1 MTNYWSVR
9 SHSHLFADASKCAN
23 FVLVCCRI
31 LRPRTIDDY
40 FDQIQT
46 FHNSASLS
54 AHQLYRA
61 WLGPKEVASESEPLL
76 QLVGKPDTGKTV
88 LMKGAVLSE
97 SNDPTTIILHHFF
110 DRNASATELTSPSRS
125 TYTIF
130 LRSLLGQLLFQVPHK
145 PLKDIR
151 SWGRELQSDQ
161 DAGLWSNN
169 RLQTTIT
176 QIILANSASTD
187 PVSMRYRIFI
197 DAIND
202 CPNDKWTSTCFTPN
216 SQLAI
221 LLFAADLAS
230 TAQAS
235 GVDLRICISREH
247 VPRFGKREPKA
258 SIIEVDKC
266 MSGTV
271 DRYIQEQ
278 LRKLEDDDLAFRI
291 HLRLRQKIGDGIL
304 WATVVT
310 QGILEMYETATVG
323 EIEQFAEEV
332 TKDVDAVYES
342 ILKSGSNGHM
352 LEFFTIGLG
361 ALRPLMADQFRHAL
375 AFTEDFRFDSIE
387 DWESSPHGLKPGKM
401 FENRLR
407 HETRGMMEVVKFG
420 TRFVSGESGRA
431 ATDQVRF
438 SNGAFE
444 RFLRKKNGLS
454 ALAVDSSVSLEKR
467 CHLFLF
473 QVCTRVLDLCSLRGS
488 DTVHMLDYASEC
500 WLRHARGC
508 QDLFSTM
515 TELPEFMRNCK
526 SRKTAR
532 VIEET
537 IKALRR
543 SQEKEAQLLDRQN
556 TMLVLLS
563 TIGCTSLLRQ
573 HLQTCIKCE
582 EACKSDES
590 DPTQLRTALLNAI
603 IGRHFDTASFLLEN
617 RANGDIN
624 ELFSNATVLYD
635 AAYFASCGKASDQA
649 QRLDLV
655 RFLISRGA
663 DPAVHSMMSYEYPLH
678 AAIALGNKLL
688 IEELLK
694 PSAAKAEQLI
704 KLPLKRRGCKG
715 WTALHF
721 AVNSGRTH
729 RDKLSVLRT
738 VLKLAPKNVGLLSLE
753 DAEGNTPIAM
763 AVNIEGSEGEDLAEA
778 FEDFEIEE
786 EEAALRNAREQ
797 RSSSAPAGA
806 RLPMPKNHFGVSA
819 GPEEDGQF
827 PFPRR
832 RKTR

>member
-1 MTNYWSVR
+1 MT
-9 SHSHLFADASKCAN
+9 
-23 FVLVCCRI
+23 
-31 LRPRTIDDY
+31 
-40 FDQIQT
+40 
-46 FHNSASLS
+46 
-54 AHQLYRA
+54 
-61 WLGPKEVASESEPLL
+61 
-76 QLVGKPDTGKTV
+76 
-88 LMKGAVLSE
+88 
-97 SNDPTTIILHHFF
+97 LHHFF
-110 DRNASATELTSPSRS
+110 DRNIHANEFTSSNRS
-125 TYTIF
+125 VYTIF
-130 LRSLLGQLLFQVPHK
+130 LRSLLGQLLHNVPYK
-145 PLKDIR
+145 PWKDIR
-151 SWGRELQSDQ
+151 TWGRELQSDQ
-161 DAGLWSNN
+161 DAGLWSND
-169 RLQTTIT
+169 RLQKTIT
-176 QIILANSASTD
+176 QIILANTASVDST
-187 PVSMRYRIFI
+187 PTRYRIFI
-197 DAIND
+197 DAINE
-202 CPNDKWTSTCFTPN
+202 CPDDNWTSTSFTPN

-235 GVDLRICISREH
+235 GVDLRICISREY

-278 LRKLEDDDLAFRI
+278 LKKLEDDDLAFRL
-291 HLRLRQKIGDGIL
+291 HLQLRQKIGDGIL

-332 TKDVDAVYES
+332 TKDVDAVYEN

-361 ALRPLMADQFRHAL
+361 ALRLLTADQFRHAL
-375 AFTEDFRFDSIE
+375 AFTEEFRFDNIE
-387 DWESSPHGLKPGKM
+387 EWESSAQGLKPGQM

-407 HETRGMMEVVKFG
+407 HETRGMMEVVKLG
-420 TRFVSGESGRA
+420 TRVVPGESRRVA
-431 ATDQVRF
+431 VDHVRF
-438 SNGAFE
+438 SNSAFE
-444 RFLRKKNGLS
+444 RFLRRKSGLS
-454 ALAVDSSVSLEKR
+454 ILSIDIDSSVSLERR

-473 QVCTRVLDLCSLRGS
+473 QVCTRVLDLCSLKGS
-488 DTVHMLDYASEC
+488 DTVHMLDYASEF

-508 QDLFSTM
+508 QALLGTM

-526 SRKTAR
+526 SKKTAR
-532 VIEET
+532 VIEQT
-537 IKALRR
+537 INALRR

-573 HLQTCIKCE
+573 HLKTCIKCE

-617 RANGDIN
+617 RAHGDIN
-624 ELFSNATVLYD
+624 ELFSNATALYD
-635 AAYFASCGKASDQA
+635 AAYFASYGKASDQA

-694 PSAAKAEQLI
+694 PSASKAKQLL
-704 KLPLKRRGCKG
+704 KLPLKRRGYKG

-738 VLKLAPKNVGLLSLE
+738 VLKFAPKNVGLLMLE
-753 DAEGNTPIAM
+753 DAEGNTPVAM
-763 AVNIEGSEGEDLAEA
+763 AVGVGGSEGEDLVEA
-778 FEDFEIEE
+778 LEDFEIEE
-786 EEAALRNAREQ
+786 EDALRNAREQ
-797 RSSSAPAGA
+797 RSSSTPAGA
-806 RLPMPKNHFGVSA
+806 RLPMPKNHFRASA
-819 GPEEDGQF
+819 GPEEDREF

>member
-1 MTNYWSVR
+1 
-9 SHSHLFADASKCAN
+9 
-23 FVLVCCRI
+23 
-31 LRPRTIDDY
+31 
-40 FDQIQT
+40 
-46 FHNSASLS
+46 
-54 AHQLYRA
+54 
-61 WLGPKEVASESEPLL
+61 
-76 QLVGKPDTGKTV
+76 
-88 LMKGAVLSE
+88 MKGAILSE
-97 SNDPTTIILHHFF
+97 CDSTTIILHHFF
-110 DRNASATELTSPSRS
+110 DRNAKANGFTSPSRS

-145 PLKDIR
+145 PWKDIR

-161 DAGLWSNN
+161 DAGLWSND
-169 RLQTTIT
+169 RLQKTIT
-176 QIILANSASTD
+176 QIILANTASTRATAA
-187 PVSMRYRIFI
+187 RYRIFI
-197 DAIND
+197 DAINE
-202 CPNDKWTSTCFTPN
+202 CPDDKWTSTSFTPN
-216 SQLAI
+216 TQLAI

-258 SIIEVDKC
+258 CIIEVDKC

-278 LRKLEDDDLAFRI
+278 LKKLEDDGLAFRL

-332 TKDVDAVYES
+332 TKDVDAVYEN
-342 ILKSGSNGHM
+342 ILKSGPNGHM

-361 ALRPLMADQFRHAL
+361 ALRPLTADQFRHAL
-375 AFTEDFRFDSIE
+375 AFTDEFRFDNIE
-387 DWESSPHGLKPGKM
+387 EWESSTEGLKPGKM

-407 HETRGMMEVVKFG
+407 HETRGMMEVVKFR
-420 TRFVSGESGRA
+420 TSVPRESGRVSS
-431 ATDQVRF
+431 DQVRF
-438 SNGAFE
+438 SNSAFE
-444 RFLRKKNGLS
+444 RFLRSKSGLS
-454 ALAVDSSVSLEKR
+454 AFGSNNSISLEKR

-473 QVCTRVLDLCSLRGS
+473 QVCTRVLGLCSLRGS
-488 DTVHMLDYASEC
+488 DTVHLLDYASEF

-508 QDLFSTM
+508 QELLSTT

-537 IKALRR
+537 TKALRR
-543 SQEKEAQLLDRQN
+543 SQEKEAQLLDREN

-582 EACKSDES
+582 EACKSDDS
-590 DPTQLRTALLNAI
+590 DPTPLRTALLNAI

-624 ELFSNATVLYD
+624 ELFSNATALYD
-635 AAYFASCGKASDQA
+635 AAYFASNGRASDQA

-655 RFLISRGA
+655 QYLISRGA

-738 VLKLAPKNVGLLSLE
+738 VLKLAPKNVGLLKLE
-753 DAEGNTPIAM
+753 DAEGNTPVAM
-763 AVNIEGSEGEDLAEA
+763 AVEIGGSEGEDLVEA

-797 RSSSAPAGA
+797 RSSSTPAGA
-806 RLPMPKNHFGVSA
+806 RLPMPKNHLGVSA
-819 GPEEDGQF
+819 GPGEDRQF